1 MANASHP
8 HLFTHE
14 WFERHPKLA
23 ANFGRETVALILGIL
38 LAIATLLATSFD
50 WKQKI
55 PSGASQVVDIAS
67 RVDPDASVPPNISND
82 FFDQFIEQK
91 KAAKTED
98 LPDQF

>member
-14 WFERHPKLA
+14 WFEQHPRLA
-23 ANFGRETVALILGIL
+23 AKFGKETVALILGVL
-38 LAIATLLATSFD
+38 LAIATLAATSLD
-50 WKQKI
+50 WVQKI
-55 PSGASQVVDIAS
+55 PLGTSPVIDTAS
-67 RVDPDASVPPNISND
+67 RAAHEAPVPATVSND

-91 KAAKTED
+91 KAAKTDD